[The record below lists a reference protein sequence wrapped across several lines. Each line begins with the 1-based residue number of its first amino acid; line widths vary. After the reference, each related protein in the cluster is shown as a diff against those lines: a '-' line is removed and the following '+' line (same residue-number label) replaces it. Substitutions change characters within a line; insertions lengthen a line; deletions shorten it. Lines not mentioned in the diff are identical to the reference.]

1 MKHYETKAGYVTRA
15 DTMAKLTELMREA
28 EDCCYVIAHL
38 HRTETGHK
46 DEGIATGWR
55 AVGQLLARARDVMI
69 SLGMG
74 KLQ

>member
-1 MKHYETKAGYVTRA
+1 MKHYETLGGTITRTE
-15 DTMAKLTELMREA
+15 TMAKLTELMRES

-38 HRTETGHK
+38 HRTESGHK
-46 DEGIATGWR
+46 DEQIATGWR
-55 AVGQLLARARDVMI
+55 AVGQLLARARDVMV